1 MADAVTVAKLY
12 SELYEAAGAGRRLG
26 EEIAALA
33 GQTQAR
39 WQTLWTIGAS
49 PMTVPQIAR
58 RLGVSRQH
66 ILRLTNAL
74 ADEGLVEPVVNPD
87 HKTSPLLELTPAGR
101 DVLATID
108 NRANDSNQVLLE
120 QLSENDVDQL
130 RTLLQR
136 FTVIV
141 KSMS

>member
-1 MADAVTVAKLY
+1 MADAATVAKLY

-74 ADEGLVEPVVNPD
+74 ADEGLIEPVVNPD
-87 HKTSPLLELTPAGR
+87 HRTSPLLELTPAGR

-108 NRANDSNQVLLE
+108 SRANESNQILLE

-130 RTLLQR
+130 RMLLQR
-136 FTVIV
+136 FTEIV
-141 KSMS
+141 KSMG

>member
-1 MADAVTVAKLY
+1 MADAVSVAKLF

-26 EEIAALA
+26 EGIAAQA

-39 WQTLWTIGAS
+39 WQTLWTIGAG

-66 ILRLTNAL
+66 ILRLTNSL
-74 ADEGLVEPVVNPD
+74 ADEGLIESGVNPD
-87 HKTSPLLELTPAGR
+87 HKTSPLLDLTPTGR
-101 DVLATID
+101 EVLDMID
-108 NRANDSNQVLLE
+108 RGAQASNEALLQ
-120 QLSENDVDQL
+120 QLSDSDVELL

-136 FTVIV
+136 FTEIV

>member
-1 MADAVTVAKLY
+1 MADAVSAEKLF

-26 EEIAALA
+26 EGIAARA

-39 WQTLWTIGAS
+39 WQTLWTIGAG

-66 ILRLTNAL
+66 ILRLTNSL
-74 ADEGLVEPVVNPD
+74 ADEGLIEQVVNPD
-87 HKTSPLLELTPAGR
+87 HKTSPLLKLTPAGR
-101 DVLATID
+101 DVLDLINHGAK
-108 NRANDSNQVLLE
+108 DSNELLLQ
-120 QLSENDVDQL
+120 QLSGSDVDQL

-136 FTVIV
+136 FTQIV